1 MKCSRSSAAALLL
14 ALAPSVSSCKSGEPW
29 AFTVTRSVNESGV
42 GAEMLESS
50 QGCERAGD
58 VALAVI
64 LLPFV
69 IDIVFLPVTLTH
81 DAVAC
86 K

>member
-1 MKCSRSSAAALLL
+1 MKCSRSLAAALLL
-14 ALAPSVSSCKSGEPW
+14 ASALSGTACKSGEPW
-29 AFTVTRSVNESGV
+29 AFTVTRSVNESGI
-42 GAEMLESS
+42 GEELLESS
-50 QGCERAGD
+50 QNCERSGD

-69 IDIVFLPVTLTH
+69 IDLAFLPVTLTH